1 MLLWWLLLCV
11 AVTRATY
18 CVTQSSGCATGDC
31 RCVPFFAEC
40 QSNVCEITA
49 WGAILIAVLCILG
62 LILLIMCCCWLS
74 CCCGC
79 GGRGCC
85 GRGSHEV
92 HHYHPAPQPAQG
104 EPVLYA
110 QHIEF

>member
-1 MLLWWLLLCV
+1 MLGLLLSLLSIATV
-11 AVTRATY
+11 ARAGY
-18 CVTQSSGCATGDC
+18 CVTESSGCATGDC

-40 QSNVCEITA
+40 QANWCQMTA

-62 LILLIMCCCWLS
+62 LILLIMFCCWLS

-79 GGRGCC
+79 GRGCC
-85 GRGSHEV
+85 GRHEPEV
-92 HHYHPAPQPAQG
+92 HHYYMPPAQT
-104 EPVLYA
+104 EPTVLQ